1 MPSAAT
7 PGVVELTDKNFGSLI
22 NGHPFAVVDFRAPS
36 SASSRA
42 FAPTFGAA
50 ASRHPDALFL
60 TVDAQTQRAI
70 VAQLNIR
77 SLPTL
82 MIFRDNI
89 VVFAKAGVLEGRE
102 LDGVLGAARALDM
115 DAARR
120 KVASA
125 EAVEVGAAPFA
136 PAKSVDARA
145 PTDADASLLSIEAC
159 LRPSL
164 RGPDSPMAEV
174 ASRLAAGALV
184 AIPDAFEQDFAER
197 MHRSLDRCTA
207 WRAHENY
214 AERFSYQHHN
224 LYHPEDFPEDLAE
237 CSRIFNSPA
246 SKAWATRLS
255 GRHCLGPTSISAS
268 WYLPGDHSLP
278 HTDNVTTGA
287 HYVRQLAFVWH
298 LAKDWRPEW
307 GGALYWCP
315 KAAYQASAFNTLYLF
330 NVGPES
336 THFVTHVS
344 PYAQGKRLTVNGWW
358 TGPAETGAPLW
369 PGPDRIVVGDA
380 EITIY

>member
-1 MPSAAT
+1 MPSTAT

-22 NGHPFAVVDFRAPS
+22 NGHPFAVADFRAPS

-42 FAPTFGAA
+42 FAPIFSAA
-50 ASRHPDALFL
+50 AGRHTDALFL
-60 TVDAQTQRAI
+60 TVNAEAQRAI

-89 VVFAKAGVLEGRE
+89 VVYAKAGVLEARE
-102 LDGVLGAARALDM
+102 LDSVLGAARALDM
-115 DAARR
+115 EEARR
-120 KVASA
+120 KVA
-125 EAVEVGAAPFA
+125 AVEAIEVGSAPFS
-136 PAKSVDARA
+136 PPKPVDAQA
-145 PTDADASLLSIEAC
+145 VADANLRSIESF

-164 RGPDSPMAEV
+164 RGLDSPLAEA

-184 AIPDAFEQDFAER
+184 AIPDAFESDFAER
-197 MHRSLDRCTA
+197 MHRSLDCCTK

-224 LYHPEDFPEDLAE
+224 LYHPEDFPEDLAA
-237 CSRIFNSPA
+237 CLRIFDSPA

-268 WYLPGDHSLP
+268 RYLPGDHSLP

-287 HYVRQLAFVWH
+287 HYIRQLAFVWH

-369 PGPDRIVVGDA
+369 QGPDRIVVGDA